1 MAKKKV
7 IIKEKPEETPV
18 AEIEPKATKKKTTG
32 KKVEEEKVVEEAFK
46 VDEEEI
52 NDEELTQ
59 VEKDIREVES
69 SEFDEQIETERIYT
83 INLFKGG
90 VGGKP
95 LQKRT
100 TKAVRV
106 LKKFIMRHMKA
117 GEEASIYIHPEVNHK
132 VWARGIRKPPRKV
145 RVRTTK
151 STDGIVR
158 VYLA

>member
-7 IIKEKPEETPV
+7 IIKEQPEVIPV
-18 AEIEPKATKKKTTG
+18 AEIETKVPKKKTTG

-46 VDEEEI
+46 ADEEVDEEE
-52 NDEELTQ
+52 LSQ
-59 VEKDIREVES
+59 VEKDIRDVEN

-83 INLFKGG
+83 INLYKGG

-117 GEEASIYIHPEVNHK
+117 AEEGSIYIHPEVNHK
-132 VWARGIRKPPRKV
+132 LWARGIRKPPRKV